1 MAQFFHSCQQYS
13 VCDKSL
19 KLYKEDFI
27 KDLTPLVKYIK
38 ACPDIINKD
47 INMLVALLPTLKIF
61 FFFKFESHRSRAARS
76 CSFKK
81 GIVKNFEKLARK
93 CLESL
98 FWKIRIKREKRNSS
112 TGVFPWVLPI
122 FFRTLI
128 FKIAS
133 GWLLLRAVSRR
144 TYQNFVSFQGKHLRR
159 SSAIVKPLALRFA
172 PILLINLKLR
182 FHDTNYDFINFQ
194 FWPLLI
200 QWN

>member
-38 ACPDIINKD
+38 AWKLWKYFC
-47 INMLVALLPTLKIF
+47 
-61 FFFKFESHRSRAARS
+61 FFKFESHRSRAARS

-182 FHDTNYDFINFQ
+182 FHDPNYDFINFQ

-200 QWN
+200 QGN